1 MKSQANEICNFI
13 RSIYRNENIVPL
25 HAPQFDQKEKEY
37 LNNCIDSTFVSS
49 VGKYVDD
56 FERRLQEF
64 SSAASVVAVVNGTSA
79 IHVALRLVGVHH
91 GDEVITQAVTFIA
104 TCNAISYL
112 GAHPV
117 FVDVDE
123 DTMGLSPEKLEL
135 FLNDNADIDSDG
147 FCRNRVTGNR
157 IVACLPMHTFGHPA
171 KIDEISHI
179 CSKWNIAVVED
190 CAESLGSFY
199 KGKHTGLYGKAGVF
213 SFNGNKIVT
222 TGGGGA
228 ILTND
233 KDFGKHAKHLT
244 TTAKVPHQWEFV
256 HDEIGYNYR
265 MPNLNAALGCAQ
277 LDKLDNFISIKR
289 KIAETYRQF
298 FDGIGIEFVWEPS
311 DSLSNFWL
319 NAIKL
324 KNLSE
329 RTKFIEEMNSLGIGC
344 RPIWRLINRLEMY
357 NKCFHGPL
365 DVSMMLEERIVNIPS
380 GIPAK

>member
-13 RSIYRNENIVPL
+13 RNIYRKESIVPL

-79 IHVALRLVGVHH
+79 IHVALRLVGVQH

-104 TCNAISYL
+104 TCNAITYL
-112 GAHPV
+112 GARPV

-123 DTMGLSPEKLEL
+123 DTMGMSPEKLEL
-135 FLNDNADIDSDG
+135 FLAENADIDKDG
-147 FCRNRVTGNR
+147 FCINKITGNR
-157 IVACLPMHTFGHPA
+157 IVACLPMHTFGHPV
-171 KIDEISHI
+171 KIDEISRI
-179 CSKWNIAVVED
+179 CLKWNLSVIED

-199 KGKHTGLYGKAGVF
+199 KGKHTGLYGKAGIL

-233 KDFGKHAKHLT
+233 ADFGKHAKHLT
-244 TTAKVPHQWEFV
+244 TTAKIPHKWEFV

-265 MPNLNAALGCAQ
+265 MPNINAALGCAQ
-277 LDKLDNFISIKR
+277 LEKLDKFISVKR
-289 KIAETYRQF
+289 KIAEEYRDF
-298 FDGIGIEFVWEPS
+298 FSSIGIEFVWEPS
-311 DSLSNFWL
+311 DSVSNFWL
-319 NAIKL
+319 NAVKL
-324 KNLSE
+324 KTMSE
-329 RTKFIEEMNSLGIGC
+329 RNSFLEEMNSSGIGC
-344 RPIWRLINRLEMY
+344 RPIWRLMNRLDIY
-357 NKCFHGPL
+357 KNCIHGSL
-365 DVSMMLEERIVNIPS
+365 DVSEMLEERIVNIPS
-380 GIPAK
+380 GVPAV